1 MKIFIL
7 EISKRLTNPHRGDDK
22 VEVVATVVTDMK
34 IKKKKNKK
42 KKKKNKKKSK
52 SKSKSKRLARKHVV
66 VASIEAHE
74 VIENSKIDIPTDET
88 KAAKQKVFESTK
100 TAGVQINLI
109 SNPEA
114 IETLLQKEAKTTTTA
129 FYLVNLGSVV
139 DKYFLWMKHLPR
151 AIPHYGKLFVN
162 PRLHGM

>member
-1 MKIFIL
+1 MK
-7 EISKRLTNPHRGDDK
+7 
-22 VEVVATVVTDMK
+22 V
-34 IKKKKNKK
+34 KKKKNKNKK
-42 KKKKNKKKSK
+42 KKKKNKKK

-74 VIENSKIDIPTDET
+74 VLANSKADVSTDET
-88 KAAKQKVFESTK
+88 KAAKQKVFEATK
-100 TAGVQINLI
+100 AAGVQINLI

-129 FYLVNLGSVV
+129 FYLVNLGTVV

-151 AIPHYGKLFVN
+151 AVPHYGKFFLQTDR
-162 PRLHGM
+162 PEMRLTFIFKPLNRTPISTLYAHWLS

>member
-1 MKIFIL
+1 MKV
-7 EISKRLTNPHRGDDK
+7 KR
-22 VEVVATVVTDMK
+22 
-34 IKKKKNKK
+34 KKNKK

-74 VIENSKIDIPTDET
+74 VLENAKSDIPADET
-88 KAAKQKVFESTK
+88 KSAKQKVFEATK

-114 IETLLQKEAKTTTTA
+114 IETLLQKEAKTTSTA
-129 FYLVNLGSVV
+129 FYLVNLGTVV
-139 DKYFLWMKHLPR
+139 DKYFLWMRHLPR
-151 AIPHYGKLFVN
+151 ARPYYGEIPPVFW
-162 PRLHGM
+162 M